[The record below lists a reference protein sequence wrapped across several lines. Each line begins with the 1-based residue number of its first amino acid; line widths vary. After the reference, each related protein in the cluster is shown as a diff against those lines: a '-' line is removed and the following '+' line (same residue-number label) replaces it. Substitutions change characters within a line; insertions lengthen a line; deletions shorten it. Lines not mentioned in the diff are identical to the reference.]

1 MLVKQSASSQFI
13 TVCKS
18 QRNLESNR
26 AYDRTCIGQS
36 LGPGPISTSVLRS
49 IDERGTNQVFFL
61 SWPIIPPFNL
71 LIIAGSSANCAIL
84 RSCGKGVYDIL
95 MACLPCERG
104 IVHLLVSNHWPSFIS
119 ANFSMPYD
127 DWSYFPTTTIAI
139 LLLFV
144 IDPRWP
150 IWPNVIQC

>member
-1 MLVKQSASSQFI
+1 MLVKQSASGQFI

-36 LGPGPISTSVLRS
+36 LGPGPISTSVLRP
-49 IDERGTNQVFFL
+49 INERGTNQVFFL
-61 SWPIIPPFNL
+61 SWPIGPPFNL
-71 LIIAGSSANCAIL
+71 LIIAGSSANRSIL
-84 RSCGKGVYDIL
+84 WSCGKGVYDVL
-95 MACLPCERG
+95 MARLPCERG
-104 IVHLLVSNHWPSFIS
+104 IIRFLISNHRPSFIS
-119 ANFSMPYD
+119 TNFSVPYD

-144 IDPRWP
+144 IDPRLL
-150 IWPNVIQC
+150 IWPNVNQC